1 MANSKGDIGINVR
14 GVILHTN
21 HATLTRFPESML
33 AKMFNSENLDE
44 TSLMKAGKKDTQ
56 GNYLIDPDHGPW
68 TMDHDPEIFRII
80 LANLASEHFIVPA
93 GFPDDMWEA
102 LEAETDF
109 FCLTELREQIKM
121 RRPIRLI
128 VEGEEFRTN
137 RGLLSRG
144 GEKLLRIADVSDDS
158 EPIFLERD
166 PTLFK
171 DIMNFVNV
179 GAGDLLEQILRDHEL
194 DSKGHLELL
203 EAEATYW
210 DMWDLRAIV
219 QKIIGEN
226 NQAGTKEATSNLEAN
241 GSIAQEDDNLEA
253 NGNLAQEDGNLAA
266 NGNLAQEDGNLEANG
281 NLAQEDGIVLPV
293 LDAEE
298 LEDVMV
304 HLMEDEIEAQGE
316 IDDQEDEE
324 EENGIYV
331 NAIDMRIDCW
341 RPWTSRGL

>member
-1 MANSKGDIGINVR
+1 
-14 GVILHTN
+14 
-21 HATLTRFPESML
+21 
-33 AKMFNSENLDE
+33 
-44 TSLMKAGKKDTQ
+44 
-56 GNYLIDPDHGPW
+56 
-68 TMDHDPEIFRII
+68 
-80 LANLASEHFIVPA
+80 
-93 GFPDDMWEA
+93 MWEA

-121 RRPIRLI
+121 RRPIKLI
-128 VEGEEFRTN
+128 VEGEEFRAN

-144 GEKLLRIADVSDDS
+144 GEKLLRVADVSDDS
-158 EPIFLERD
+158 EPIFLKRD
-166 PTLFK
+166 PTLFR

-203 EAEATYW
+203 GAEASYW
-210 DMWDLRAIV
+210 EIKDLTVVV

-226 NQAGTKEATSNLEAN
+226 NQAGAKKTTS
-241 GSIAQEDDNLEA
+241 NLEA
-253 NGNLAQEDGNLAA
+253 NGNLAQEDGNVEA
-266 NGNLAQEDGNLEANG
+266 NGNLAQEDGNLEAND

-304 HLMEDEIEAQGE
+304 HLMEEDEIEAQGE

-341 RPWTSRGL
+341 QPWTSRGL

>member
-1 MANSKGDIGINVR
+1 
-14 GVILHTN
+14 
-21 HATLTRFPESML
+21 
-33 AKMFNSENLDE
+33 
-44 TSLMKAGKKDTQ
+44 
-56 GNYLIDPDHGPW
+56 
-68 TMDHDPEIFRII
+68 
-80 LANLASEHFIVPA
+80 
-93 GFPDDMWEA
+93 
-102 LEAETDF
+102 
-109 FCLTELREQIKM
+109 M
-121 RRPIRLI
+121 RRPIKLI

-158 EPIFLERD
+158 EPIFLKRD

-203 EAEATYW
+203 GAEASYW
-210 DMWDLRAIV
+210 EIEDLTVIV

-226 NQAGTKEATSNLEAN
+226 NQAGTNETTSNLE
-241 GSIAQEDDNLEA
+241 
-253 NGNLAQEDGNLAA
+253 A

-281 NLAQEDGIVLPV
+281 NFAQEDGIVLPV
-293 LDAEE
+293 LDVEE
-298 LEDVMV
+298 VEDVIVDFMG
-304 HLMEDEIEAQGE
+304 DEIEAQGE
-316 IDDQEDEE
+316 IDDQEDEDEE

-341 RPWTSRGL
+341 RPRTSRGL